1 MKTVKLATF
10 IENPDNPQT
19 VTAEDFALL
28 VESLRTMPQTLA
40 ASKIAYVTD
49 YTAVDGADLRG
60 QRVVI
65 AGNKRLRALKQ
76 LAADHATSADGAIKF
91 DGPLPAEWFYDLTP
105 LGPDARRA
113 WLVKSNVQSG
123 EWDAEKLLALYDRDE
138 LGDLMGDAAIE
149 ELLKAAGET
158 TGDADTD
165 DTTGE
170 YQKFVDKFK
179 PKLTT
184 DDCYTPEIVYNAV
197 RDWCVKEY
205 KLDGRE
211 IVRPF
216 WPGGDYQAFDYPPR
230 CVVID
235 NPPFSIMSEILKFYS
250 AKGIDYF
257 LFAPATTLF
266 SGAAILPRVGYV
278 VVKVTVEYKNGAEVS
293 TSFITSLSPF
303 LIDVRPD
310 LYKILHNANAEN
322 LKDKIVEQR
331 IMNLP
336 ISVATA
342 ARLGWLAWHGAR
354 FSIKR
359 EDAAFIRRLD
369 AQKKG
374 DAIYGGAY
382 LLSATATAIRE
393 KAEEEAQRQAIDEKA
408 TLERVALERKAN
420 AETLELSPREIELQ
434 KSLGA
439 ANVPR

>member
-1 MKTVKLATF
+1 MKTVKLSTF

-158 TGDADTD
+158 TGDADAD

-257 LFAPATTLF
+257 LFAPALTLF
-266 SGAAILPRVGYV
+266 PSAANMPRVGYV
-278 VVKVTVEYKNGAEVS
+278 VTSNEVIYANGAKVR
-293 TSFITSLSPF
+293 TSFITSLSPY
-303 LIDVRPD
+303 IVDVRPD
-310 LYKILHNANAEN
+310 LWKAVDDANTEN
-322 LKDKIVEQR
+322 QRAQKGEQR
-331 IMNLP
+331 KI
-336 ISVATA
+336 
-342 ARLGWLAWHGAR
+342 
-354 FSIKR
+354 
-359 EDAAFIRRLD
+359 
-369 AQKKG
+369 Q
-374 DAIYGGAY
+374 
-382 LLSATATAIRE
+382 LS
-393 KAEEEAQRQAIDEKA
+393 Q
-408 TLERVALERKAN
+408 L
-420 AETLELSPREIELQ
+420 
-434 KSLGA
+434 
-439 ANVPR
+439 

>member
-105 LGPDARRA
+105 LGPDARRT

-205 KLDGRE
+205 NLDGRE

-216 WPGGDYQAFDYPPR
+216 WPGGDYQTFDYPPR

-235 NPPFSIMSEILKFYS
+235 NPPFSIMAEILKFYS

-257 LFAPATTLF
+257 LFAPGLVFLNLAANSPRARCIVAHESVSYQNGAKVLTDFVTTL
-266 SGAAILPRVGYV
+266 GD
-278 VVKVTVEYKNGAEVS
+278 VS
-293 TSFITSLSPF
+293 IVIET
-303 LIDVRPD
+303 RPD
-310 LYKILHNANAEN
+310 LHAVLASANEEN
-322 LKDKIVEQR
+322 LGTQKKEQR
-331 IMNLP
+331 KVSFPMAVVT
-336 ISVATA
+336 S
-342 ARLGWLAWHGAR
+342 ARLGWLTVHGEALKIR
-354 FSIKR
+354 RAES
-359 EDAAFIRRLD
+359 AFIRKLD
-369 AQKKG
+369 AQEKG
-374 DAIYGGAY
+374 DTIFGGAF
-382 LLSATATAIRE
+382 LLCERAAAERAAAERAAAERAAAETFELSA
-393 KAEEEAQRQAIDEKA
+393 
-408 TLERVALERKAN
+408 
-420 AETLELSPREIELQ
+420 REIELQ

-439 ANVPR
+439 ANVPRDNKNTTRKDTQQ

>member
-170 YQKFVDKFK
+170 YLKFVDKFK

-257 LFAPATTLF
+257 LFAPGLTFLNLAANSPRARCIVAHEPVSYQNGAKVLTDFVTTLGDV
-266 SGAAILPRVGYV
+266 SIV
-278 VVKVTVEYKNGAEVS
+278 VET
-293 TSFITSLSPF
+293 
-303 LIDVRPD
+303 RPD
-310 LYKILHNANAEN
+310 LHAVLASANEEN
-322 LKDKIVEQR
+322 LRTQKKEQR
-331 IMNLP
+331 KLSFPMAVVT
-336 ISVATA
+336 S
-342 ARLGWLAWHGAR
+342 ARLGWLTVHGEALKIR
-354 FSIKR
+354 RAES
-359 EDAAFIRRLD
+359 AFIRKLD
-369 AQKKG
+369 AQEKDDG
-374 DAIYGGAY
+374 IYGGAF
-382 LLSATATAIRE
+382 LLCERAA
-393 KAEEEAQRQAIDEKA
+393 AERAA
-408 TLERVALERKAN
+408 
-420 AETLELSPREIELQ
+420 AETFELSPREIELQ

-439 ANVPR
+439 ADLPRKEGK